1 MKHSNLYW
9 MIYHHCR
16 KKYGK
21 YGARKAI
28 RTIAEKRGI
37 V

>member
-1 MKHSNLYW
+1 MRHSNLYW
-9 MIYHHCR
+9 MIHNRCR

-21 YGARKAI
+21 YGARHAM
-28 RTIAEKRGI
+28 RAIAEKRGI